1 MAPGQR
7 FARGDLA
14 AHYSRFGGAEALPG
28 QIALSSKGKSK
39 NLRDKVEDL

>member
-7 FARGDLA
+7 FARGDFA
-14 AHYSRFGGAEALPG
+14 AHYARFGRNGALAG
-28 QIALSSKGKSK
+28 QLALSSKRKSK